1 MKRQEKMKQE
11 RQNNGGDHLTRL
23 SRFLYI
29 VGVQSVR
36 VLKKLGRWLKK
47 KLRPLWM
54 FIGLWLN
61 RLTGRWIAGL
71 KAESRALGEGL
82 KIARARLQK
91 ARSFGLL
98 QMMEDVYKRQ
108 LEMGRCGDG
117 DQQGG
122 DRPGFSKAL
131 RYIDRNP
138 VGEGQR

>member
-11 RQNNGGDHLTRL
+11 GQNNGGARLTRL

-71 KAESRALGEGL
+71 KAESRALGDTY
-82 KIARARLQK
+82 R
-91 ARSFGLL
+91 
-98 QMMEDVYKRQ
+98 DYNT
-108 LEMGRCGDG
+108 GDIN
-117 DQQGG
+117 
-122 DRPGFSKAL
+122 PSKL
-131 RYIDRNP
+131 
-138 VGEGQR
+138 